1 MNIRLQQCLLLLPAL
16 MLCACATTTVSESQ
30 SQTDIAFNLIKQK
43 DYASA
48 KPHLDQALESDPH
61 NAMAHL
67 DLGVVY
73 QNTGDPAGARTEYN
87 QAIADDPASDKMV
100 GATSDSSNGSVTQ
113 IATRNLQHLN

>member
-16 MLCACATTTVSESQ
+16 MLCACATSTVSESQ

-43 DYASA
+43 DYAAA
-48 KPHLDQALESDPH
+48 KTHLDQALESDSH

-73 QNTGDPAGARTEYN
+73 QNTGNPAGARTEYN
-87 QAIADDPASDKMV
+87 LAITDDTATDKMV
-100 GATSDSSNGSVTQ
+100 GATSDSSNGSVSQ
-113 IATRNLQHLN
+113 IATRNLERLN